1 MKEEIRNL
9 TIEEFWQ
16 KYSDKYDKDKGE
28 FDCTYSQS
36 VVMFIGDFYEDRVD
50 RDMLICSNYQN
61 FELSQ
66 NEYFDEDEDYLGYDY
81 SVCAMREG
89 IPVEYE
95 PDAKMSDV
103 FDYIYYEAEE
113 RYLEMKDN
121 ATSITD

>member
-1 MKEEIRNL
+1 MKEEIKNL
-9 TIEEFWQ
+9 TIEEFWK
-16 KYSDKYDKDKGE
+16 KYSDKYDKDKSDFGGV
-28 FDCTYSQS
+28 YSQF
-36 VVMFIGDFYEDRVD
+36 VVMFIGDFYEDGVD
-50 RDMLICSNYQN
+50 RDMLVSSNYQY

-66 NEYFDEDEDYLGYDY
+66 NEYFDEDDYIGYDY

-89 IPVEYE
+89 FDVEYE

-103 FDYIYYEAEE
+103 FDDIYYEAEK